1 MKQLTLTRKLVFGG
15 IAIVL
20 ISVLSMG
27 IVSTIDTAAEIEAG
41 SKNQVQKTAQ
51 DIAELVQIALKQ
63 EINMVKEIAVGNNAV
78 DTATKVTREGI
89 ESAAAQIESLNRKLS
104 NTESVIGENY
114 EAIIVMDLNGVTI
127 ADSLGGKNKG
137 INAGE
142 RNYFKLARQGKYN
155 IGDVTNSKGSGKP
168 ILPIAGPI
176 LSEQKEVVGV
186 LVILLKV
193 DYLIEAVT
201 KVKVGK
207 SGFAGMV
214 DQNAITIAHPN
225 RELILKLDL
234 KTVQGMEKITK
245 AILAGESGV
254 SDYILNGAQRMG
266 GYAPVRLTGWGVLAT
281 EPVDEVWAPIRA
293 MQKKMGLIGFILLS
307 VIAGVVFLLGRR
319 ISKPITWA
327 VEGLSDAADQIA
339 SAADAVSNSSQTLA
353 EGASEQAAA
362 IEETSSSLEEMSS
375 MTKQNADNASNANQ
389 LMAETKGTVARAS
402 QSMRNLTTSMKEISR
417 ASEETS
423 KIIKTIDEIAFQTNL
438 LALNAAVE
446 AARAGEAGA
455 GFAVVAD
462 EVRNLALRAAEAAKN
477 TANLIESTVKK
488 VKEGSELVE
497 KTDKEFGE
505 MTASVGKSG
514 ELIGEISAAS
524 QEQAQGIEQV
534 NKAVSEMDKVVQE
547 NAANAEESASASE
560 EMNAQATRM
569 KEFVEGLVAL
579 VGGGN
584 GNQTQEYAR
593 PAKGTK
599 TLIGA
604 VKKTAQAFPLKGRN
618 RNVSANGK
626 DQARSGKQGPS
637 PDKVIPFDDT
647 EISQF

>member
-1 MKQLTLTRKLVFGG
+1 MKQLTLTQKLVFGG

-27 IVSTIDTAAEIEAG
+27 IVSTIDTAAEIEAS
-41 SKNQVQKTAQ
+41 SKSQVQKTAQ

-63 EINMVKEIAVGNNAV
+63 EMNMVKEIAVGNNAV
-78 DTATKVTREGI
+78 DAATKVTKDGK
-89 ESAAAQIESLNRKLS
+89 ESAAAQIESLQRKLA
-104 NTESVIGENY
+104 NTQAHIGENY
-114 EAIIVMDLNGVTI
+114 ETIVAFDLQGVVY
-127 ADSLGGKNKG
+127 ADSQGGKQLG
-137 INAGE
+137 IHAADRE
-142 RNYFKLARQGKYN
+142 YFKLAKQGKFN
-155 IGDVTNSKGSGKP
+155 IGDVSKSKGTGKP
-168 ILPIAGPI
+168 VVQLAGPI

-186 LVILLKV
+186 LAIILKV
-193 DYLIEAVT
+193 DYLIDAVT

-214 DQNAITIAHPN
+214 DQNCITIAHPD

-234 KTVQGMEKITK
+234 KTVQGMEKLTK
-245 AILAGESGV
+245 AILARESGV
-254 SDYILNGAQRMG
+254 SQYALGGAERIG
-266 GYAPVRLTGWGVLAT
+266 GYAPVQLTGWSVLAT
-281 EPVDEVWAPIRA
+281 VPLDEVLTPIRA
-293 MQKKMGLIGFILLS
+293 MQKKMALIGFILLT
-307 VIAGVVFLLGRR
+307 VIAGAVYFVGRK

-327 VEGLSDAADQIA
+327 VVGLSDASDQIA
-339 SAADAVSNSSQTLA
+339 SAANAVSNSSQQLA

-375 MTKQNADNASNANQ
+375 MTKQNADNASHANQ
-389 LMAETKGTVARAS
+389 LMAETKNTVAKAS
-402 QSMRNLTTSMKEISR
+402 KSMGSLTTSMGEISR

-477 TANLIESTVKK
+477 TADLIESTVKK
-488 VKEGSELVE
+488 VKEGSELV
-497 KTDKEFGE
+497 KRTDNEFGE
-505 MTASVGKSG
+505 VTASVGKSG

-547 NAANAEESASASE
+547 NAANAEESAAASE
-560 EMNAQATRM
+560 EMDAQATRM
-569 KEFVEGLVAL
+569 KEFVGGLVKL

-584 GNQTQEYAR
+584 GNRTQEYAG
-593 PAKGTK
+593 PAKGAK

-604 VKKTAQAFPLKGRN
+604 VKKTAQAFPVKERN
-618 RNVSANGK
+618 RNAGANGK
-626 DQARSGKQGPS
+626 DRSHLGKREPS
-637 PDKVIPFDDT
+637 PDQVIPFDDA

>member
-27 IVSTIDTAAEIEAG
+27 IVSTIDTSAEIEAG
-41 SKNQVQKTAQ
+41 SKTQVQKTAQ
-51 DIAELVQIALKQ
+51 DIAELVQVSLK
-63 EINMVKEIAVGNNAV
+63 EEMNMVKEIAVGNNAV
-78 DTATKVTREGI
+78 DAATKVAREGK
-89 ESAAAQIESLNRKLS
+89 ESAVAQIESLQRKLAS
-104 NTESVIGENY
+104 TQSHIGENY
-114 EAIIVMDLNGVTI
+114 EAIVAFDLQGVVF
-127 ADSLGGKNKG
+127 ADSLNGKLKG
-137 INAGE
+137 VQAGDRE
-142 RNYFKLARQGKYN
+142 YFKLAKQGKFN
-155 IGDVTNSKGSGKP
+155 IGDVSKSKGTGKTVVQ
-168 ILPIAGPI
+168 LAGPI
-176 LSEQKEVVGV
+176 MSEQNEVVGV
-186 LVILLKV
+186 LAVILKV
-193 DYLIEAVT
+193 DYLVDAVT

-214 DQNAITIAHPN
+214 DQNAITIAHPKQ
-225 RELILKLDL
+225 ELILKLDL
-234 KTVQGMEKITK
+234 KTVQGMENITK

-254 SDYILNGAQRMG
+254 SEYILGGEKRMG
-266 GYAPVRLTGWGVLAT
+266 GYAPVRMTGWSVLAT
-281 EPVDEVWAPIRA
+281 EPLDEVWAPIRA

-307 VIAGVVFLLGRR
+307 VITGAVFFLGRR

-375 MTKQNADNASNANQ
+375 MTKQNADNASHANQ

-402 QSMRNLTTSMKEISR
+402 QSMGNLTTSMKEISR

-514 ELIGEISAAS
+514 ELVGEISAAS

-569 KEFVEGLVAL
+569 KEFVEGLVTL
-579 VGGGN
+579 VGGRN
-584 GNQTQEYAR
+584 GNRTQEYAG

-599 TLIGA
+599 NLIGA